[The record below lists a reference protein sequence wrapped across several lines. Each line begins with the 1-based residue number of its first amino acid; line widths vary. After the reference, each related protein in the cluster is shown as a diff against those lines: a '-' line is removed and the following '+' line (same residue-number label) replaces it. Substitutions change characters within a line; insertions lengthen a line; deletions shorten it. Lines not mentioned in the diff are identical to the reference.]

1 VSQRP
6 SAAFVI
12 PRPYVDAQPC
22 FREPIESLAAESWD
36 IDLYSVLSPIH
47 PAPFF
52 GRENVRLTP
61 IEMSRAGA
69 AGLVARL
76 VFHRPAYRCIITVPQ
91 WGLHY
96 AGIAASLARVPLVCI
111 SDELTPE
118 CEAVSAEQQ
127 HWKRLERRD
136 HQRCAFTIA
145 LSERR
150 AEFIRG
156 ENRLGPD
163 HPIYVV
169 PNATPGPAIRL
180 ASRYYQ
186 DTLQIPDDK
195 RVLLYAG
202 SWWWKLQFAHLVDA
216 AEAWGSRTVLVF
228 QGRLP
233 EHMAEFPRHPN
244 LRVSPTVLPA
254 SLLNYATSSA
264 HIGLALYD
272 PARIGHREIGTASGK
287 VALYLKNALPV
298 IVSALPSLDWVEREG
313 CGVCVNDVGEIGGA
327 VDRIC
332 QNYERYVENAK
343 RAYTSVLDFTKRF
356 EPVRAKLLSQG
367 ARQSAS

>member
-1 VSQRP
+1 MRL
-6 SAAFVI
+6 I
-12 PRPYVDAQPC
+12 
-22 FREPIESLAAESWD
+22 PIE
-36 IDLYSVLSPIH
+36 
-47 PAPFF
+47 
-52 GRENVRLTP
+52 TT
-61 IEMSRAGA
+61 RAGA
-69 AGLVARL
+69 AVVVARL
-76 VFHRPAYRCIITVPQ
+76 VLHRPRYQCIFTVPQ

-96 AGIAASLARVPLVCI
+96 AGIAASLARVPLACI

-118 CEAVSAEQQ
+118 SEAASAMQQ

-150 AEFIRG
+150 AEFIRN

-169 PNATPGPAIRL
+169 PNSSPGPAVRL

-202 SWWWKLQFAHLVDA
+202 SWWWKRQFAHVVGA
-216 AEAWGSRTVLVF
+216 AQAWDSRTVLVF
-228 QGRLP
+228 QGRMP
-233 EHMAEFPRHPN
+233 EHMTECPRHPN
-244 LRVSPTVLPA
+244 LRYSSTVLPA

-272 PARIGHREIGTASGK
+272 SGHIGTREIGTASGK
-287 VALYLKNALPV
+287 IALYLKNALPV
-298 IVSALPSLDWVEREG
+298 IVSALPSLEWVEREE
-313 CGVCVNDVGEIGGA
+313 CGVCVNDLGEIGGA
-327 VDRIC
+327 VDRIWHD
-332 QNYERYVENAK
+332 YERYVENAK
-343 RAYTSVLDFTKRF
+343 RAYSNILDFTKRF
-356 EPVRAKLLSQG
+356 QPVLARLSTQG
-367 ARQSAS
+367 TPQSAS

>member
-1 VSQRP
+1 M
-6 SAAFVI
+6 
-12 PRPYVDAQPC
+12 
-22 FREPIESLAAESWD
+22 LAEEGWEV
-36 IDLYSVLSPIH
+36 DLYTGLSPIH

-52 GRENVRLTP
+52 GRENVRLIP
-61 IEMSRAGA
+61 VVVSRTGA
-69 AGLVARL
+69 IDLVRRL
-76 VFHRPAYRCIITVPQ
+76 VCRRPKYRWLVTVPQ

-96 AGIAASLARVPLVCI
+96 AAIAASLARVPLVCI

-118 CEAVSAEQQ
+118 SEAASAEQ
-127 HWKRLERRD
+127 HNWKRRERRD

-150 AEFIRG
+150 AAFIRN

-163 HPIYVV
+163 HPIHVV
-169 PNATPGPAIRL
+169 PNSAPGPAVRL
-180 ASRYYQ
+180 VSRYYQ

-202 SWWWKLQFAHLVDA
+202 SWWWKRQFAPLVDA
-216 AEAWGSRTVLVF
+216 AKAWDSRTVLVF
-228 QGRLP
+228 QGRVP
-233 EHMAEFPRHPN
+233 EHMPECPRHPN
-244 LRVSPTVLPA
+244 LRYSSTVLPA

-298 IVSALPSLDWVEREG
+298 IVSALPSLEWVEREG
-313 CGVCVNDVGEIGGA
+313 CGVCVNEVGEIGGA
-327 VDRIC
+327 VDRIW
-332 QNYERYVENAK
+332 QDYERYVENAK
-343 RAYTSVLDFTKRF
+343 RVYTDVLDFTKRF
-356 EPVRAKLLSQG
+356 EPVRAKLLTQGTSQ
-367 ARQSAS
+367 AAS